1 MRLHCGS
8 LAASAGPTTPP
19 PRVHLTHAMQV
30 DVLLLRNL
38 GLAGPAF
45 PPAWLAPG
53 AMPKL
58 ATLVLEGNG
67 GLVGTLPPDLAWPS
81 LNEL

>member
-1 MRLHCGS
+1 ME
-8 LAASAGPTTPP
+8 
-19 PRVHLTHAMQV
+19 
-30 DVLLLRNL
+30 VLLLRNL

-58 ATLVLEGNG
+58 ATLALEGNG
-67 GLVGTLPPDLAWPS
+67 GLVGTLPPDLAWPK
-81 LNEL
+81 LYQL